1 MLNRRFLVATST
13 TAAPYDINFLVVAAG
28 GGGGKSTNGGTSSG
42 GGGAGGLKSSVTNSG
57 GGTSALTAISGV
69 IGDVLTIT
77 VAGATAMETSGGN
90 SSIISGGGNFTTI
103 SCSGGGK
110 GAGAVAV
117 GNGGCGGGSI
127 TTSGAGTGISG
138 QGFAG
143 GVSDGSGTYRGGGGG
158 GTAATGTTSY
168 PFGRGGI
175 GTISAI
181 LNTTNATAQSVGE
194 VSSSNVYYGSGGGG
208 YDMIDNSPNNPALG
222 GGAVLHG
229 SPARD
234 ALPNS
239 GGGGAA
245 GDGIYRTK
253 VLGASGVVILRVP
266 AANYSNTVSGSPTV
280 LDEGTDKVIIFK
292 SSGSYTV

>member
-1 MLNRRFLVATST
+1 MGLGRRFLFPVS
-13 TAAPYDINFLVVAAG
+13 AAESYAIDFLVVAAG
-28 GGGGKSTNGGTSSG
+28 GGGARAVGGAHSG

-69 IGDVLTIT
+69 VGDVLTIT
-77 VAGATAMETSGGN
+77 VAGATAMETSGN
-90 SSIISGGGNFTTI
+90 DSSISSGGANFTTI
-103 SCSGGGK
+103 SCSGGGR
-110 GAGAVAV
+110 GAGVDAV

-143 GVSDGSGTYRGGGGG
+143 GISDGTGTYRGGGGG
-158 GTAATGTTSY
+158 GTGATGTTTS

-181 LNTTNATAQSVGE
+181 LSTTNATAQSVGE
-194 VSSSNVYYGSGGGG
+194 VSGGNVYYGSGGGA

-222 GGAVLHG
+222 GGGVLHG
-229 SPARD
+229 SPARN

-245 GDGIYRTK
+245 GDGNYRTQ

-266 AANYSNTVSGSPTV
+266 TASYSGTVGGSPTV
-280 LDEGTDKVIIFK
+280 LTEGTDKVIIFK